1 MSIPLCPYFGNCGGC
16 SLQETEIS
24 EQVLR
29 KKNILANAINFN
41 EIRIFSGNGYYYRNR
56 MDFIFSSKGLGLRK
70 KRNWNSIIDV
80 GKCCISNERINLLLK
95 EIRGFFKN
103 CDYFDIEKNTGTFKF
118 AVLRAPECGSSVSFV
133 LNSGSERIG
142 DAVEKIQEFAKSAT
156 AENIAV
162 TYVQKESGES
172 VSEDYFMVKGSEML
186 REKLLGKEF
195 LFPIQGFFQN
205 NTQMAKKMHE
215 YANSLLLAHNTK
227 NAHLLDLYGGVGTFG
242 ITNAGLFKS
251 VWIIDNYKKS
261 IEAASLNIKL
271 NGITNARAMAINSN
285 QLKKIELA
293 SPLIAIADP
302 PRTGMDLKTIE
313 ELKKLMPGAILY
325 VSCNARQMS
334 RDLAKFRQYKI
345 KSAALFDFFPQT
357 PHIESMVELV
367 LE

>member
-1 MSIPLCPYFGNCGGC
+1 M
-16 SLQETEIS
+16 
-24 EQVLR
+24 
-29 KKNILANAINFN
+29 
-41 EIRIFSGNGYYYRNR
+41 
-56 MDFIFSSKGLGLRK
+56 
-70 KRNWNSIIDV
+70 
-80 GKCCISNERINLLLK
+80 
-95 EIRGFFKN
+95 
-103 CDYFDIEKNTGTFKF
+103 
-118 AVLRAPECGSSVSFV
+118 
-133 LNSGSERIG
+133 
-142 DAVEKIQEFAKSAT
+142 
-156 AENIAV
+156 
-162 TYVQKESGES
+162 
-172 VSEDYFMVKGSEML
+172 
-186 REKLLGKEF
+186 
-195 LFPIQGFFQN
+195 
-205 NTQMAKKMHE
+205 
-215 YANSLLLAHNTK
+215 
-227 NAHLLDLYGGVGTFG
+227 LDLYGGVGTFG

-334 RDLAKFRQYKI
+334 KDLAKFRQYKI

-367 LE
+367 PE